1 MNPNKLATMT
11 ESILDEV
18 KKLSNQSEFHQ
29 ISDHAVR
36 NMIREVLHF
45 WEERELRKRF
55 FEVVTDEEIAEFME
69 EYADCN
75 FSDPHALDTSELTDL
90 ASVLNEKF
98 EIRKEA

>member
-29 ISDHAVR
+29 ISEHAVR

-45 WEERELRKRF
+45 WEEKELRKRF
-55 FEVVTDEEIAEFME
+55 FEVVTNEELAEFME
-69 EYADCN
+69 EYVDVNHTEIEDLPALEFAD
-75 FSDPHALDTSELTDL
+75 F